1 MVRLNHA
8 VLSYIFTFSELDE
21 ISNILEKM
29 SHLDKND
36 IDTIIGYISVTRKSK
51 FKVIKGK
58 LNNYQRR
65 CGKCYLPLQK
75 DWSLVI
81 GHQEC
86 DECLSFNTLNLEI
99 CNKCC
104 KEITGKE
111 IKRGDIETKL
121 CEKCNMII
129 LYLGINIFS

>member
-1 MVRLNHA
+1 MVMLNHA
-8 VLSYIFTFSELDE
+8 ILSYIFTFTELDE
-21 ISNILEKM
+21 ISNILEEM
-29 SHLDKND
+29 NNLDEND
-36 IDTIIGYISVTRKSK
+36 KDIIIGCISVSRKNK

-65 CGKCYLPLQK
+65 CGKCYLPLKK

-81 GHQEC
+81 GHKEC
-86 DECLSFNTLNLEI
+86 DECLSFNNLNIEI
-99 CNKCC
+99 CSNCC
-104 KEITGKE
+104 KEITDTE
-111 IKRGDIETKL
+111 IKRGDVQTRL